1 MAINVS
7 PKIVPF
13 LVSKKRYQLLRGGRG
28 GFKSHSAALKMLFGI
43 LGLDPYEDENGSL
56 LFRESKSHFRGIIS
70 RDTMEN
76 IRDGQYQDI
85 VDLIKLY
92 ELGDRIVIGKS
103 PYSFYCP
110 ATGFN
115 IIAKAT
121 RQSRNDAT
129 AKAKGIKDPTMIWVD
144 EMPDMEKDHFR
155 KLAMSARK
163 AGSDCQIICTHNTDI
178 SSEHWVRQQF
188 YESERED
195 TFYLHTTYLDNLEN
209 LSKGAIADYESMKDY
224 DYDNYLVEVMGHWG
238 SKKVERPFATQYDQK
253 KHFKECYFQQQRT
266 VFLSMDFNLDPFAF
280 TFGHI
285 WQDIDGFHFWIF
297 DEMSIEGG
305 NLPEAVSQIR
315 SKYGAWL
322 HNFVVCG
329 DYNGNNRSMQSASLE
344 SNYQMLQR
352 LLNLNSKQMKVKPNP
367 RHKNSRSDCNF
378 LLAHAEDLRIHTNCV
393 SLDADMRLVEVDA
406 DEKIIKQDRK
416 KIGQK
421 ADLLDAF
428 RYMADTQEVKDWMK
442 IKQSNVNGR

>member
-1 MAINVS
+1 MEFFCPSTGNS
-7 PKIVPF
+7 
-13 LVSKKRYQLLRGGRG
+13 
-28 GFKSHSAALKMLFGI
+28 
-43 LGLDPYEDENGSL
+43 
-56 LFRESKSHFRGIIS
+56 IIS
-70 RDTMEN
+70 RGLKKSKTSDTARFKSITDPSKVWIEEAEE
-76 IRDGQYQDI
+76 ISKDDFIKIDGS
-85 VDLIKLY
+85 V
-92 ELGDRIVIGKS
+92 
-103 PYSFYCP
+103 
-110 ATGFN
+110 
-115 IIAKAT
+115 
-121 RQSRNDAT
+121 
-129 AKAKGIKDPTMIWVD
+129 
-144 EMPDMEKDHFR
+144 R
-155 KLAMSARK
+155 KK
-163 AGSDCQIICTHNTDI
+163 NVKCQIRLTYNTNI
-178 SSEHWVRQQF
+178 EPEHWIRQDFHDPQ
-188 YESERED
+188 RED
-195 TFYLHTTYLDNLEN
+195 TFYLHTTYLVNVSNLDAKYISSREE
-209 LSKGAIADYESMKDY
+209 LKHRDY
-224 DYDNYLVEVMGHWG
+224 DRYLVDVMGHWG

-378 LLAHAEDLRIHTNCV
+378 LLAHAEDLRIHTDCV

-428 RYMADTQEVKDWMK
+428 RYMADTQEVKEWMK
-442 IKQSNVNGR
+442 HKQSNVNGLR

>member
-1 MAINVS
+1 MQLAVNEV
-7 PKIVPF
+7 F
-13 LVSKKRYQLLRGGRG
+13 WECLTTDKRYVHSYGSRG
-28 GFKSHSAALKMLFGI
+28 S
-43 LGLDPYEDENGSL
+43 
-56 LFRESKSHFRGIIS
+56 
-70 RDTMEN
+70 
-76 IRDGQYQDI
+76 
-85 VDLIKLY
+85 
-92 ELGDRIVIGKS
+92 GKS
-103 PYSFYCP
+103 RQEAIGFVLDILNPEYFKGVLVREVQDTIRHSQFAEIKAVIEGAELESRIEINETRMEFFCP
-110 ATGFN
+110 ATGN
-115 IIAKAT
+115 SII
-121 RQSRNDAT
+121 SRGLKKSKTSDT
-129 AKAKGIKDPTMIWVD
+129 ARFKSITDPSKVWSEEAEEISKDDFIKIDGSV
-144 EMPDMEKDHFR
+144 R
-155 KLAMSARK
+155 KK
-163 AGSDCQIICTHNTDI
+163 NVKCQIRLTYNTNI
-178 SSEHWVRQQF
+178 EPEHWIRQDFHDPQ
-188 YESERED
+188 RED
-195 TFYLHTTYLDNLEN
+195 TFYLHTTYLVNVSNLDAKYISSREE
-209 LSKGAIADYESMKDY
+209 LKHRDY
-224 DYDNYLVEVMGHWG
+224 DRYLVDVMGHWG

-315 SKYGAWL
+315 AKYGAWL

-329 DYNGNNRSMQSASLE
+329 DYNGNNRSIQSASLE

-428 RYMADTQEVKDWMK
+428 RYMADTQDVKDWMK
-442 IKQSNVNGR
+442 IKQSNVTGLR